1 MNPGKPVA
9 AAGYRPDVDGLRA
22 VAVLSVIGYHAGLPW
37 LSGGYLG
44 VDVFFVISGFLI
56 TRLIVR
62 ESAAG
67 HFGLGSFFE
76 RRIRRLLPAL
86 AVVLLACLW
95 PAWRWMLPAPLADF
109 GRSLLAVMGLVP
121 NLYFWRS
128 TGYFN
133 AAADDHPL
141 LHTWS
146 LGVEEQFY
154 IGYAVLLVLLW
165 RHARRHTTLSL
176 VLLFVTSLV
185 LCELTR
191 RQAGVAAFY
200 LLPFR
205 AWELML
211 GALAARLA
219 DHLDTGLVTRNAHWM
234 RGLLCAS
241 GMLVLVGCL
250 VALGEATPHPGLW
263 TLLPTGATAAVLLAG
278 GTDHPAGR
286 LLGWRP
292 VVAIGLVSYSAY
304 LWHYPLFAFTE
315 LARLRPP
322 GAWESVG
329 LAGLTL
335 ALAGLSWRWVE
346 QPARRHGMPFRRV
359 LAGLVLAAGL
369 VAGFAVLVIQQEGA
383 PERLPASARVLLA
396 EGDTRNPRQLECLS
410 RSDHPLT
417 PAQACS
423 LGAPQAGPSLV
434 LLGDSHADA
443 LFVALDDQLRRS
455 GRAGLMMAHSG
466 CAPTPGLRRVDM
478 GPRSP
483 CEAYFAAAF
492 DELARRPELRTVVL
506 SARWSTYAQDRRFDN
521 GEGGRDP
528 APSMPLDTLSSTAP
542 APESRAR
549 VDRVVSAYVAGIRS
563 LRAMG
568 KQVVL
573 VYPVPE
579 VGWHVPHRLALMQM
593 RGQPEASPLS
603 TASWRYEQ
611 RHGPVIQAFDHWVQ
625 SDPGSLAV
633 RTGMLFCGAG
643 PTGRCLAQD
652 AGTPLYY
659 DDNHLNRQGAQ
670 RVVSAMAQWLA
681 HGGST
686 PEAPVA
692 SPAAGLSGPAPR

>member
-1 MNPGKPVA
+1 MNPGQPVPA
-9 AAGYRPDVDGLRA
+9 SGYRQDVDGLRA
-22 VAVLSVIGYHAGLPW
+22 VAVLAVIGYHAGLPW
-37 LSGGYLG
+37 LGGGYLG

-56 TRLIVR
+56 TGLILR
-62 ESAAG
+62 ESADG
-67 HFGLGSFFE
+67 HFSLRNFFE

-121 NLYFWRS
+121 NLHFWRN

-154 IGYAVLLVLLW
+154 IGYAVLLLLLW

-176 VLLFVTSLV
+176 VLLFGASLL
-185 LCELTR
+185 LCEFTR
-191 RQAGVAAFY
+191 RQAAVAAFY

-219 DHLDTGLVTRNAHWM
+219 EHPAVRQALLQTPGLRSLLGAG
-234 RGLLCAS
+234 GL
-241 GMLVLVGCL
+241 LVLVGCL
-250 VALGEATPHPGLW
+250 LSLGESTPHPGLW
-263 TLLPTGATAAVLLAG
+263 TLLPTGAAAAVLLAG

-292 VVAIGLVSYSAY
+292 MVLVGLVSYSAY

-315 LARLRPP
+315 LAQLRQPS
-322 GAWESVG
+322 AWESVG
-329 LAGLTL
+329 LVALTL
-335 ALAGLSWRWVE
+335 GLAGLSWRWIE
-346 QPARRHGMPFRRV
+346 QPARQRSLPFHRV
-359 LAGLVLAAGL
+359 LAGLGLAAGL
-369 VAGFAVLVIQQEGA
+369 IAGFALLVIQQQGV
-383 PERLPASARVLLA
+383 PERLPASASATLA

-410 RSDHPLT
+410 RSDHPH
-417 PAQACS
+417 PPQQACS
-423 LGAPQAGPSLV
+423 FGTPQVSPSLV

-443 LFVALDDQLRRS
+443 LFVAMDEELRRH

-466 CAPTPGLRRVDM
+466 CAPTPGLRRTDM
-478 GPRSP
+478 GLRSP

-492 DELARRPELRTVVL
+492 DELARHPELRTVVL
-506 SARWSTYAQDRRFDN
+506 SARWSTYAQDQRFDN

-528 APSMPLDTLSSTAP
+528 APPMPLDTLAGATP
-542 APESRAR
+542 APGGHQR
-549 VDRVVSAYVAGIRS
+549 VDRVVSAYVAGIQA

-568 KQVVL
+568 KQVLL

-579 VGWHVPHRLALMQM
+579 VGWHVPHRLALRQM
-593 RGQPEASPLS
+593 RGQTSSQPLS
-603 TASWRYEQ
+603 TSSQRYAQ
-611 RHGPVIQAFDHWVQ
+611 RHAPVLAAFDTWVQ
-625 SDPGSLAV
+625 GDPGTVPIRSGA
-633 RTGMLFCGAG
+633 LFCGAG
-643 PTGRCLAQD
+643 PTGRCIAQ
-652 AGTPLYY
+652 AAATPLYY

-670 RVVSAMAQWLA
+670 RLIDAMAAVL
-681 HGGST
+681 
-686 PEAPVA
+686 
-692 SPAAGLSGPAPR
+692 APR